1 VLAYAWDLCE
11 IRDHSFLAA
20 PPRPY
25 MGGEVSGSGPS
36 RLQVYANP
44 NYRGN
49 LETIAIGWVNEGARR
64 W

>member
-1 VLAYAWDLCE
+1 MVEKEMACASLCEIRDLCE
-11 IRDHSFLAA
+11 IRLSSPFLAA

-44 NYRGN
+44 N
-49 LETIAIGWVNEGARR
+49 
-64 W
+64 